1 METTTYLSVILLIIA
16 EYIFNVGA
24 IQCYRCMFAPY
35 IYDSNANLCKD
46 FDYSDKFIVDCPYS
60 TFCTKKN
67 SHAVISDVLINGTER
82 DCALQKLTTQK
93 IREGKWHQAI
103 EVEEPYTE
111 GCKINSDKGL
121 RTASIEHCYC
131 RGDLCNAGY
140 RYNAL
145 FPIYLFTIILVCRL

>member
-1 METTTYLSVILLIIA
+1 
-16 EYIFNVGA
+16 
-24 IQCYRCMFAPY
+24 MFAPY
-35 IYDSNANLCKD
+35 IYDSNSNLCKD

-60 TFCTKKN
+60 TFCVKKN
-67 SHAVISDVLINGTER
+67 THAFISDGKCYVVYEIHFPDIFFLVLINGTER

-131 RGDLCNAGY
+131 RGNLCNAGH
-140 RYNAL
+140 RSNAL
-145 FPIYLFTIILVCRL
+145 FPIYLFTITLVSQAVNFLLK